1 MSDSTGDRLLDEMVG
16 GHPLSPAAPSPEPEA
31 KVARLR
37 YRHEALIDLMIAKP
51 HLTQNEWA
59 AEMGYTPSWLSTI
72 IASDAFQ
79 AALAER
85 REQILDPVLRMTLK
99 EQFSGILNRS
109 LEIIRQKLDGTP
121 ENIEGQFALRTMEI
135 SSRALGYGAR
145 PPDAPKQGDLH
156 IHLESLGDNLVAV
169 LRKKKAEVIDGEVEN
184 GSSRSLESQ
193 G

>member
-1 MSDSTGDRLLDEMVG
+1 MSDSAGDRILDEMIG
-16 GHPLSPAAPSPEPEA
+16 EKPLSPSPPTESGT

-59 AEMGYTPSWLSTI
+59 AEMGYTPSWISTI

-79 AALAER
+79 AALASR
-85 REQILDPVLRMTLK
+85 REEIVDPLLRLTLK
-99 EQFSGILNRS
+99 EQFQGVLNRS

-135 SSRALGYGAR
+135 SSRALGYGAKA
-145 PPDAPKQGDLH
+145 PDPPKQGDLH
-156 IHLESLGDNLVAV
+156 IHLESLGENLVSV
-169 LRKKKAEVIDGEVEN
+169 LRKKKVEVLEGEIVS
-184 GSSRSLESQ
+184 GPQSSS
-193 G
+193 